1 MKFPAT
7 FIDQMGHE
15 VKLLSP
21 PKRIVSLVP
30 SQTEL
35 LYHLGLNEEVVGIT
49 KFCIHPDEWFHSK
62 TRIGG
67 TKQIDFDKIAA
78 LNPDLIIGNKE
89 ENEEEQIREL
99 QEKYPVWMS
108 DIHNLDEALM
118 MIRSVGQLTNREE
131 AGLYLSEIIK
141 AQFENL
147 KLNIANVTERTVA
160 YLIWRNPYMA
170 AGSNTF
176 IDSIMGAL
184 HFRNTI
190 SRERYPETTLS
201 ELADL
206 SPEYI
211 LLSSEPYPF
220 SEKHIGEIQAAVPSA
235 KITLVDGEMF
245 SWYGTRLLH
254 APGYLLTL
262 LEQVD
267 RKRD

>member
-1 MKFPAT
+1 MVFPST
-7 FIDQMGHE
+7 FADMME
-15 VKLLSP
+15 NELRLLSP
-21 PKRIVSLVP
+21 PQRIISLVP

-35 LYHLGLNEEVVGIT
+35 LYDLGLGDKVVGIT
-49 KFCIHPDEWFHSK
+49 KFCVHPEEWFHSK

-99 QEKYPVWMS
+99 QKHYTVWMS
-108 DIHNLDEALM
+108 DIHNLREALA
-118 MIRSVGQLTNREE
+118 MIQSVGQLTNREE

-141 AQFENL
+141 TQFENL
-147 KLNIANVTERTVA
+147 KQNIASETEHTAA

-176 IDSIMGAL
+176 IDSMLRTL
-184 HFRNTI
+184 HIRNTI
-190 SRERYPETTLS
+190 SRERYPETTLN

-206 SPEYI
+206 SPGYI

-235 KITLVDGEMF
+235 KIILVDGEMF

-254 APGYLLTL
+254 APRYFESLVKQLS
-262 LEQVD
+262 
-267 RKRD
+267 R